1 MLQHKEEQEEFEL
14 IKNELKK
21 MTKER
26 NTLKFEL
33 EELRLEKQELELAYE
48 TKVCKIILYKY
59 ESRDLNEKLNEKIQK
74 VKYHKK

>member
-59 ESRDLNEKLNEKIQK
+59 NQYTFK
-74 VKYHKK
+74 